1 MKKARRVYFRFLGA
15 TLVVFSLR
23 AALPA
28 AESDAGWGAIFTFLV
43 SGVGIACGLGTWGTA
58 VMIASVHKVTWPL
71 VLNAAIV
78 IAGGIAFA
86 LFGGHATQ

>member
-1 MKKARRVYFRFLGA
+1 MKQARRVYFRFLGA

-28 AESDAGWGAIFTFLV
+28 ADSDAGWAAIFSFLV
-43 SGVGIACGLGTWGTA
+43 TGVGVGCAIGAWGAA

-78 IAGGIAFA
+78 VVGGIAFA
-86 LFGGHATQ
+86 LFGVPTAH